1 MGYKIVYTYMKAIE
15 YITHD
20 ISTALTNVPIYIF
33 IYLVINSFIYLLI
46 ITIHELLCAGNTFK

>member
-20 ISTALTNVPIYIF
+20 ISTALTYQMYLF
-33 IYLVINSFIYLLI
+33 IYLSI
-46 ITIHELLCAGNTFK
+46 